1 MTIGGSTERGSTRAQ
16 PVGERIPAHVVGDGV
31 HTVAELI
38 EIANQ
43 DPDQGGT
50 IEVNAASGTRMHLFP
65 SQGEPRDVGGA
76 ILRQCSKLREGKLSA
91 QAWAMSGLT
100 SL

>member
-1 MTIGGSTERGSTRAQ
+1 
-16 PVGERIPAHVVGDGV
+16 
-31 HTVAELI
+31 
-38 EIANQ
+38 
-43 DPDQGGT
+43 
-50 IEVNAASGTRMHLFP
+50 MHLFP

-76 ILRQCSKLREGKLSA
+76 ILRQCSKLRERKLSA